1 MGETRQI
8 HATAKP
14 PGEALPCL
22 KCGYDL
28 RANAGNRCSECGW
41 EIDRELLKGGWF
53 PWERRR
59 YRGRFITYV
68 KTVWQV
74 SVSSKKLADAAGR
87 AHALADGKAFARM
100 TGAILA
106 IVLAGLFLLIV
117 KDVELWRMVIQQ
129 QERSWARQPERPV
142 WVENLGVPWSAGVS
156 LLPVGPLM
164 LAAFAFFAAQAPRR
178 LFRAKRGDRPAAESA
193 EAIAC
198 YATAPMAWLLP
209 GMIFLLGRRD
219 FRMPDWSRDL
229 APGILVLA
237 GLVALVGVVV
247 RVRHA
252 VKGTKANILFMPML
266 WLVAGLIVLIPF
278 GFGGMELNVA
288 VVGLA
293 NMLLAMS
300 AGAIVL
306 LTIARVIQ
314 WGAQVHGWRMG
325 RALLAVAHLLLIW
338 LSGVIA
344 FLLVLPWCIGYVW
357 IVIDS

>member
-74 SVSSKKLADAAGR
+74 S
-87 AHALADGKAFARM
+87 
-100 TGAILA
+100 GAIVA

-117 KDVELWRMVIQQ
+117 RDVGLWRMVIQP
-129 QERSWARQPERPV
+129 QERSWARQAERPV

-237 GLVALVGVVV
+237 GLVALVGV
-247 RVRHA
+247 
-252 VKGTKANILFMPML
+252 
-266 WLVAGLIVLIPF
+266 
-278 GFGGMELNVA
+278 
-288 VVGLA
+288 
-293 NMLLAMS
+293 
-300 AGAIVL
+300 
-306 LTIARVIQ
+306 
-314 WGAQVHGWRMG
+314 
-325 RALLAVAHLLLIW
+325 
-338 LSGVIA
+338 
-344 FLLVLPWCIGYVW
+344 
-357 IVIDS
+357 